1 MKKAISIMIAVLFSA
16 ASLAQ
21 VKESLS
27 YVNPKITQLFEELKE
42 TKTTLFNRPPT
53 IVKRGGRDNHDNR
66 PQLDYSLHFY
76 YLPHLI
82 RGRQDSLFVDSV
94 LRVEKT
100 CFGKRVVAIRRT
112 ISELQ
117 KEAEDTCYYE
127 SHIGGKDT
135 IFYSMNLCRDSSRVQ
150 KYSEGKYTYLYSD
163 EYLDFLLESGRGK
176 DAFEVRFR
184 YTTTLPSVDFYS
196 DTYTWGDLNDDIE
209 RLFNEHGVT
218 HRNSFWQHDEDYSH
232 AVWDDTEAEDR
243 KAWMSIV
250 NYGEYAYAGVTE
262 AKIYTLKEDQEAL
275 AQQLLAAV
283 DSLALKFTNSRQDRY
298 YEYHYG
304 TSFQGSQS
312 PILAVYTRQIS
323 ETNSIRVEAANHA
336 YHFLI
341 LNTRGTEWIPTEWYR
356 LKSIINGKK
365 TYIEGIDSAP

>member
-1 MKKAISIMIAVLFSA
+1 MDGYGSHPSM
-16 ASLAQ
+16 
-21 VKESLS
+21 
-27 YVNPKITQLFEELKE
+27 
-42 TKTTLFNRPPT
+42 
-53 IVKRGGRDNHDNR
+53 
-66 PQLDYSLHFY
+66 DYSLYFY
-76 YLPHLI
+76 YRPDLI
-82 RGRQDSLFVDSV
+82 RGRNDTLFVDSV

-100 CFGKRVVAIRRT
+100 CFDKQVKAIRRT
-112 ISELQ
+112 LSELQ
-117 KEAEDTCYYE
+117 KEAKDTCYYE
-127 SHIGGKDT
+127 SHKGGKDT

-196 DTYTWGDLNDDIE
+196 DTYTWGDLNDDIDS
-209 RLFNEHGVT
+209 LFNEHGVT

-232 AVWDDTEAEDR
+232 AVWDDTEADDR

-250 NYGEYAYAGVTE
+250 NHGEYAYAGVTE
-262 AKIYTLKEDQEAL
+262 AKIYSLTEDQKPL
-275 AQQLLAAV
+275 AQQLLAAI

-312 PILAVYTRQIS
+312 PMLAVYNRHIAEANT
-323 ETNSIRVEAANHA
+323 IRVIVANHG

-341 LNTRGTEWIPTEWYR
+341 LNTRGTEWIPTEWLT
-356 LKSIINGKK
+356 LKSIINGEKVYIKGMEPKK
-365 TYIEGIDSAP
+365 EKK